1 MLSFTVLRF
10 VTNHTIHKLKLIAE
24 SLWNFRFGYK
34 VIWVDTWSDCPDRI
48 PDWIS
53 IWSKYRDTSPR
64 FGSLVFNHVMIEHN
78 DCRTSWYVHHEPIW
92 PVAIEHD
99 DDGYIFFSWLK
110 WKVITIW
117 ATIGPRRIYLYISRL
132 TILIYHNWTQM
143 RSSRLG
149 VGGTIKCDMLC

>member
-1 MLSFTVLRF
+1 MLSLTVLRF

-53 IWSKYRDTSPR
+53 IWSEHRDTSPR
-64 FGSLVFNHVMIEHN
+64 FGSLVFVHVMIRSTRI
-78 DCRTSWYVHHEPIW
+78 DMTCCDRARWRRL
-92 PVAIEHD
+92 
-99 DDGYIFFSWLK
+99 FFSWLK

-132 TILIYHNWTQM
+132 TILTYHNWTQM

-149 VGGTIKCDMLC
+149 VGGTIICDMLR